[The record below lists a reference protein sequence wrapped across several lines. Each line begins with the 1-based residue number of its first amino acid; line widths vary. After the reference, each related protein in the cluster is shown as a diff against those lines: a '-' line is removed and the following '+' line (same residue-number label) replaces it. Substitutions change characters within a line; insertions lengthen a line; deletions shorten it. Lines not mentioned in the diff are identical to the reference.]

1 MNYFIV
7 PNYLHEVFGE
17 KQSKLE
23 VLLTLLFAF
32 IGSLL
37 LYFLFYNPDTQ
48 EKGWIVVTAFI
59 VISDILAGCIANFT
73 KGTNEFYAQRPRG
86 RLLFIS
92 IHFHILIIAW
102 LLSVPFES
110 ALIVWGYTIVSA
122 LIVNAFKKTTIQ
134 LFIAANLMC
143 YGIFLLMTL
152 TIPTWFLI
160 ISIFF
165 MIKIMF
171 SFSVDHYTKN
181 LEI

>member
-7 PNYLHEVFGE
+7 PTYLHEIFGE

-23 VLLTLLFAF
+23 VSLTLLFAF
-32 IGSLL
+32 IGSTL
-37 LYFLFYNPDTQ
+37 LYFLFYIPNNQ
-48 EKGWIVVTAFI
+48 EKTWVVAIAFI
-59 VISDILAGCIANFT
+59 VISDVLAGCIANFT
-73 KGTNEFYAQRPRG
+73 KGTNQFYAQRPKG

-102 LLSVPFES
+102 LLSVPFEP

-122 LIVNAFKKTTIQ
+122 FIVNAFKGTTIQ

-143 YGIFLLMTL
+143 YGIFLFMIL

-160 ISIFF
+160 VSIFF

-171 SFSVDHYTKN
+171 SFAVEHYQGV
-181 LEI
+181 EA